1 MTAPMHTP
9 ERLEIIRQTWGE
21 PIPIAEILRRLNATP
36 GYPVTSQLAGGWAAQ
51 LGIRRNHEILVEQQ
65 RARAGEKT
73 RDEMVS
79 VSTWTTPTIDARI
92 IALKQAGLSHAQ
104 IAREIVAEFRVFVN
118 KNMVLRRARTILG
131 IDRGEKAANERLERK
146 RKAEK
151 AALEPKA
158 PKTRP
163 MAMPP
168 PTVTL
173 PPLASA
179 LVAWPVPPSPPPPP
193 PLGNGKCAFPL
204 WANGAAPSHEYCSK
218 QTPLGSSWCA
228 SCRAVVWHTYRQA
241 RAA

>member
-1 MTAPMHTP
+1 
-9 ERLEIIRQTWGE
+9 
-21 PIPIAEILRRLNATP
+21 
-36 GYPVTSQLAGGWAAQ
+36 
-51 LGIRRNHEILVEQQ
+51 
-65 RARAGEKT
+65 
-73 RDEMVS
+73 MVS
-79 VSTWTTPTIDARI
+79 VSTWTSPEIDARI
-92 IALKQAGLSHAQ
+92 VELKQKGLSHAQ
-104 IAREIVAEFRVFVN
+104 IAREIVAEFRVFTN

-131 IDRGEKAANERLERK
+131 IDRGEKAANERLEAR

-163 MAMPP
+163 MGMPP

-179 LVAWPVPPSPPPPP
+179 LMPLPVPPTPA

-218 QTPLGSSWCA
+218 QTPLGSSWCVE
-228 SCRAVVWHTYRQA
+228 CRAVVWHTYRQA

>member
-1 MTAPMHTP
+1 
-9 ERLEIIRQTWGE
+9 
-21 PIPIAEILRRLNATP
+21 
-36 GYPVTSQLAGGWAAQ
+36 
-51 LGIRRNHEILVEQQ
+51 
-65 RARAGEKT
+65 
-73 RDEMVS
+73 MVS
-79 VSTWTTPTIDARI
+79 VSTWASPEIDMRI
-92 IALKQAGLSHAQ
+92 VELKQKGLSHAQ

-158 PKTRP
+158 PRP
-163 MAMPP
+163 VNVPA

-179 LVAWPVPPSPPPPP
+179 LAPWPVPPPVPVPPA

-204 WANGAAPSHEYCSK
+204 WANGATPSHEYCSK

-228 SCRAVVWHTYRQA
+228 ECRAVVWHTYRQA

>member
-1 MTAPMHTP
+1 MA
-9 ERLEIIRQTWGE
+9 
-21 PIPIAEILRRLNATP
+21 
-36 GYPVTSQLAGGWAAQ
+36 
-51 LGIRRNHEILVEQQ
+51 
-65 RARAGEKT
+65 
-73 RDEMVS
+73 S
-79 VSTWTTPTIDARI
+79 VSTWTSPEIDARI
-92 IALKQAGLSHAQ
+92 VELKQKGVSHTQ
-104 IAREIVAEFRVFVN
+104 IAVAICHEFAPTWVN

-131 IDRGEKAANERLERK
+131 IDRGEKAANERLEAK

-179 LVAWPVPPSPPPPP
+179 LVPWPVPPPPAPLV
-193 PLGNGKCAFPL
+193 LGNGKCTFPL
-204 WANGAAPSHEYCSK
+204 WPNGATPSHEYCSK

>member
-1 MTAPMHTP
+1 
-9 ERLEIIRQTWGE
+9 
-21 PIPIAEILRRLNATP
+21 
-36 GYPVTSQLAGGWAAQ
+36 
-51 LGIRRNHEILVEQQ
+51 
-65 RARAGEKT
+65 
-73 RDEMVS
+73 MVS
-79 VSTWTTPTIDARI
+79 VSTWTSPEIDARI
-92 IALKQAGLSHAQ
+92 VALKQTGLSHAQ

-131 IDRGEKAANERLERK
+131 IDRGEKAANERLERR

-163 MAMPP
+163 MGMPP

-179 LVAWPVPPSPPPPP
+179 LAPWPVPPPVPAPLV
-193 PLGNGKCAFPL
+193 LGNGKCAFPL

>member
-1 MTAPMHTP
+1 
-9 ERLEIIRQTWGE
+9 
-21 PIPIAEILRRLNATP
+21 
-36 GYPVTSQLAGGWAAQ
+36 
-51 LGIRRNHEILVEQQ
+51 
-65 RARAGEKT
+65 
-73 RDEMVS
+73 MVS
-79 VSTWTTPTIDARI
+79 VSTWTSPEIDMRI
-92 IALKQAGLSHAQ
+92 VELKQKGVSHAQ

-158 PKTRP
+158 PRP
-163 MAMPP
+163 VNVPAPV
-168 PTVTL
+168 VTL

-179 LVAWPVPPSPPPPP
+179 LAPWPVASRPPPAPLV
-193 PLGNGKCAFPL
+193 LGNGKCAFPL
-204 WANGAAPSHEYCSK
+204 WANGATPSHEYCSK

-228 SCRAVVWHTYRQA
+228 ECRAVVWHTYRQA

>member
-1 MTAPMHTP
+1 M
-9 ERLEIIRQTWGE
+9 
-21 PIPIAEILRRLNATP
+21 
-36 GYPVTSQLAGGWAAQ
+36 AA
-51 LGIRRNHEILVEQQ
+51 
-65 RARAGEKT
+65 
-73 RDEMVS
+73 
-79 VSTWTTPTIDARI
+79 STWTSPEIDARI
-92 IALKQAGLSHAQ
+92 VALKQTGLSHAQ
-104 IAREIVAEFRVFVN
+104 IAREIVAEFRVFTN

-131 IDRGEKAANERLERK
+131 IDRGEKAANERLEAK

-179 LVAWPVPPSPPPPP
+179 LVPLPVPPPMPAPLV
-193 PLGNGKCAFPL
+193 LGNGKCAFPL
-204 WANGAAPSHEYCSK
+204 WANGAPISHEYCNER
-218 QTPLGSSWCA
+218 TPFGSSWCA
-228 SCRAVVWHTYRQA
+228 THHAVVYHRVSA

>member
-1 MTAPMHTP
+1 MA
-9 ERLEIIRQTWGE
+9 
-21 PIPIAEILRRLNATP
+21 
-36 GYPVTSQLAGGWAAQ
+36 
-51 LGIRRNHEILVEQQ
+51 
-65 RARAGEKT
+65 
-73 RDEMVS
+73 S
-79 VSTWTTPTIDARI
+79 VSTWTSPEIDARI
-92 IALKQAGLSHAQ
+92 VELKQKGVSHTQ
-104 IAREIVAEFRVFVN
+104 IAVAICHEFAPTWVN

-131 IDRGEKAANERLERK
+131 IDRGEKAANERLEAK

-204 WANGAAPSHEYCSK
+204 WPNGAPPSHEYCSK
-218 QTPLGSSWCA
+218 QTPLGSSWCP

>member
-1 MTAPMHTP
+1 
-9 ERLEIIRQTWGE
+9 
-21 PIPIAEILRRLNATP
+21 
-36 GYPVTSQLAGGWAAQ
+36 
-51 LGIRRNHEILVEQQ
+51 
-65 RARAGEKT
+65 
-73 RDEMVS
+73 MVS
-79 VSTWTTPTIDARI
+79 VSTWTSPEIDARI
-92 IALKQAGLSHAQ
+92 VALKQTGLSHAQ

-131 IDRGEKAANERLERK
+131 IDRGEKAANERLEAK

-179 LVAWPVPPSPPPPP
+179 LAPLPVPPTPA

-204 WANGAAPSHEYCSK
+204 WSNGAPISHEYCNER
-218 QTPLGSSWCA
+218 TPLGSSWCA
-228 SCRAVVWHTYRQA
+228 THHAVVYHRVST